1 MTDNHTISNSQ
12 TSEDRPSD
20 HRPEQARSPQ
30 DRASQKQPVAIVLLS
45 GGLDSATCAAQA
57 IADGYQVTALSF
69 DYGQRH
75 DRELNAAREIVQELN
90 LNDHQV
96 VSVNLA
102 QWGGSSLTDENMD
115 VPNEGVMGPEIIPS
129 TYVPGRNT
137 VFIAIAL
144 SLAEAQQA
152 EAIYLGIN
160 AVDYS
165 GYPDCRP
172 EYLAAFQ
179 DLATLSSRAGLEG
192 RAPDLVAP
200 LVMDSK
206 ADIIQRALRLNVPIE
221 KTWSCYEGGPE
232 PCGLCDA
239 CRIRDE
245 ALLRVGRGDLATPMG
260 RAAKAAGVS
269 PTNLPSSIV
278 H

>member
-1 MTDNHTISNSQ
+1 MINHTN
-12 TSEDRPSD
+12 TD
-20 HRPEQARSPQ
+20 HTNTPGETFE
-30 DRASQKQPVAIVLLS
+30 KKPVAVVLLS

-57 IADGYQVTALSF
+57 ISDGYRVTAISF

-75 DRELNAAREIVQELN
+75 ERELEAAKEIVQALEIE
-90 LNDHQV
+90 DHQIV
-96 VSVNLA
+96 AINLA
-102 QWGGSSLTDENMD
+102 QWGGSSLTDEQMK
-115 VPNEGVMGPEIIPS
+115 VPIEGIIDENVIPS

-144 SLAEAQQA
+144 SLAEAQNA

-172 EYLAAFQ
+172 EYLTAFQ
-179 DLATLSSRAGLEG
+179 NLATLSSKAGLEG

-206 ADIIQRALRLNVPIE
+206 ADIVRRALRLGVPIA
-221 KTWSCYEGGPE
+221 KTWSCYEGGQE

-245 ALLRVGRGDLATPMG
+245 ALLRVGQDDLATPMG

-269 PTNLPSSIV
+269 PTNMPSSKV
-278 H
+278 SQ

>member
-1 MTDNHTISNSQ
+1 MTNQTISNSQ
-12 TSEDRPSD
+12 ATTDKP
-20 HRPEQARSPQ
+20 A
-30 DRASQKQPVAIVLLS
+30 AIVLLS

-57 IADGYQVTALSF
+57 ISDGFRVTALSF

-75 DRELNAAREIVQELN
+75 ERELTAAKEISQALGIR
-90 LNDHQV
+90 DHHV
-96 VSVNLA
+96 VSINLG
-102 QWGGSSLTDENMD
+102 QWGGSSLTDED
-115 VPNEGVMGPEIIPS
+115 LTVPTEGVMGEGIIPS

-144 SLAEAQQA
+144 SLAEAQNA

-179 DLATLSSRAGLEG
+179 NLATLSSKAGLEG

-206 ADIIQRALRLNVPIE
+206 ADIVRRALRLGVPIE

-232 PCGLCDA
+232 ACGLCDA
-239 CRIRDE
+239 CRIRDT
-245 ALLRVGRGDLATPMG
+245 ALLRVGKDELASPMG

-269 PTNLPSSIV
+269 PTNTPSSV
-278 H
+278 LR